1 MSDNKL
7 VKTLTDA
14 ATVTG
19 LAAGIGFLAKKVI
32 KEPMTSD
39 SFLKSHELCKI
50 HSGNRRFFGNKRLS

>member
-14 ATVTG
+14 GITA

-32 KEPMTSD
+32 KEPMTQIS
-39 SFLKSHELCKI
+39 
-50 HSGNRRFFGNKRLS
+50 

>member
-14 ATVTG
+14 AGITG

-32 KEPMTSD
+32 KEPMTLILPQIS
-39 SFLKSHELCKI
+39 
-50 HSGNRRFFGNKRLS
+50 RTM